1 MQKKRKKSRV
11 NPYRIEINLDKETK
25 KAWDKYIRHYNG
37 SEFMR
42 RQIRLHLFDGKKP
55 EFKEAVLKRVIKDL
69 AKEMNQKVNDMTK
82 RIQIDYLRQ
91 IDELKAELDDLQYQ
105 QQEDK
110 NER

>member
-1 MQKKRKKSRV
+1 
-11 NPYRIEINLDKETK
+11 
-25 KAWDKYIRHYNG
+25 
-37 SEFMR
+37 
-42 RQIRLHLFDGKKP
+42 
-55 EFKEAVLKRVIKDL
+55 
-69 AKEMNQKVNDMTK
+69 MTK